1 MTHLT
6 FLHSLEPNQTL
17 FEDMFNNLL
26 SGLIVADSNY
36 ECVYINATAEQILS
50 VSQHHLLHKNV
61 IDILT
66 PANYEKLL
74 TQASEQSSTDD
85 DVITHKKTKAQV
97 KLALQN
103 QFEHHQKVL
112 QH

>member
-1 MTHLT
+1 MTHPT
-6 FLHSLEPNQTL
+6 FLPSLESNQTL
-17 FEDMFNNLL
+17 FDDMFNNLL

-74 TQASEQSSTDD
+74 TQASEQWLKCNLNANNLLENIWIIVTTD
-85 DVITHKKTKAQV
+85 K
-97 KLALQN
+97 
-103 QFEHHQKVL
+103 
-112 QH
+112 